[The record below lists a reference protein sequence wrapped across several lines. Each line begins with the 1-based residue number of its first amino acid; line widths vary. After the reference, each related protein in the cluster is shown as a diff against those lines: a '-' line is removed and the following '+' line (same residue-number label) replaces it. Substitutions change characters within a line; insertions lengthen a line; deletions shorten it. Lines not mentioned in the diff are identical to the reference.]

1 MPTTFSAQ
9 AAQARPASSRRHAMA
24 SGAACR
30 PPARFARRFLPTW
43 GLGLVGV
50 ASLLVQAPPPALFDL
65 APALRELPAAGVRLL
80 LLVNPLIL
88 VTAMAAL
95 GAALAH
101 RVGLRSALAGDAG
114 ARVDPWLAAIVGM
127 VVALVLMAIDAAVAG
142 SLGPAWQAVRTRADA
157 SPAWPTL
164 LPGLLYGGLAEE
176 VMTRWG
182 LMSLVV
188 WAVLRLRQP
197 QAAAHPQPSV
207 AAAWTG
213 IVVASVLFAAAH
225 LPALAQEMALSG
237 PVVAR
242 TVALNLLAGMA
253 YGWLFWRRSLET
265 AMLAHATT
273 HIGLAL
279 GRWIM

>member
-1 MPTTFSAQ
+1 
-9 AAQARPASSRRHAMA
+9 
-24 SGAACR
+24 
-30 PPARFARRFLPTW
+30 
-43 GLGLVGV
+43 
-50 ASLLVQAPPPALFDL
+50 
-65 APALRELPAAGVRLL
+65 
-80 LLVNPLIL
+80 
-88 VTAMAAL
+88 
-95 GAALAH
+95 
-101 RVGLRSALAGDAG
+101 
-114 ARVDPWLAAIVGM
+114 M

-213 IVVASVLFAAAH
+213 IVVASVVFAAAH
-225 LPALAQEMALSG
+225 LPALAQEVALSG